1 MTHDEYASLVFR
13 LEAFAAERPTTYRL
27 RVGLL
32 AGLGYAYIG
41 FLIVILIGLL
51 IAIVWGLV
59 KTELVGAVLKVTF
72 PILALIA
79 ALARSLWV
87 TLKPPTG
94 RTITRRDAPALFAQI
109 DELRRAA
116 QAPAPHRVII
126 SNSYNASVAQV
137 PRLGLFGWPRNYLVL
152 GLPLLNAMT
161 VEQYRFVLAHEFAH
175 LSRAHQRF
183 TNWIYRVRGTWAQ
196 VTDAMQQRRSKLGGM
211 LVQRFLAWYSPYLNG
226 YSFALMRAH
235 EIEADRIATAV
246 VGTDTARASLIALS
260 LRDRY
265 QQAVVWPAVRARII
279 DEPEPPRAG
288 FAGVVRAM
296 PHAMPLRTAT
306 QWLTA
311 ALTEDSDLDDPH
323 PALGPRLAALGLL
336 PATDAAVAAIVERLA
351 QPIDPANTAAA
362 QLLGSAADSMAER
375 LDADW
380 RANTAA
386 QWKDRR
392 RHLVRARDG
401 LRALMAQASVRS
413 LTADERLEV
422 ADWTE
427 DLEGSDT
434 ALPLV
439 RALVQDEPDHAGAQY
454 MLGRILLADNDVA
467 GVELLERAIR
477 LAPGATAAGTAM
489 IAAYLRRAG
498 QGAAAIA
505 YETRSE
511 GAAREAAAARAERSG
526 LTPSDRLVPADITDD
541 ARETLCGELDTYPQA
556 GRAWFARKV
565 LSREGEAPYYV
576 LLVKRAEPWWRFV
589 ADGSNNYLARKLAD
603 ELTFPGESL
612 VVILTRKRRWLSRMI
627 RRVPESEIYRR
638 DKRGHAMPA
647 TRTGSEPLPEA
658 RSD

>member
-1 MTHDEYASLVFR
+1 MTHDEYASLVSR
-13 LEAFAAERPTTYRL
+13 LESFAVERPTAYRL

-32 AGLGYAYIG
+32 AVVGYAYVA
-41 FLIVILIGLL
+41 FLIVVLIGML
-51 IAIVWGLV
+51 IAVGWGLV
-59 KTELVGAVLKVTF
+59 KTELFGAMLKVTF

-94 RTITRRDAPALFAQI
+94 RTVTRRDAPVLFAEI

-126 SNSYNASVAQV
+126 SSSYNASVAQV

-161 VEQYRFVLAHEFAH
+161 TEQYRFVLAHEFAH

-196 VTDAMQQRRSKLGGM
+196 VIDAMRQRRSKLGGL
-211 LVQRFLAWYSPYLNG
+211 LVNRFLAWYSPYLNG

-235 EIEADRIATAV
+235 ELEADQIARAV
-246 VGTDTARASLIALS
+246 VGQQTARASLIALS

-265 QQAVVWPAVRARII
+265 QNELVWPEVRARII
-279 DEPEPPRAG
+279 DEAEPPRAA
-288 FAGVVRAM
+288 FAGVVQ
-296 PHAMPLRTAT
+296 AMPLAMPVQAAI

-311 ALTEDSDLDDPH
+311 ALKEDSNLDDPH

-336 PATDAAVAAIVERLA
+336 PTTDAAIAAIAEQLA
-351 QPIDPANTAAA
+351 QPIHHAETAAVHLLGATAAA
-362 QLLGSAADSMAER
+362 MSEG

-380 RANTAA
+380 RADTAA

-401 LRALMAQASVRS
+401 LRALTAEANARS
-413 LTADERLEV
+413 LTADERFEV

-427 DLEGSDT
+427 DLQGSAA

-439 RALVQDEPDHAGAQY
+439 RALVHDEPDHPGAEY
-454 MLGRILLADNDVA
+454 MLGRILLGENEGA
-467 GVELLERAIR
+467 GVEHMERAMR
-477 LAPGATAAGTAM
+477 LAPGLTAAGAAM

-505 YETRSE
+505 YQTRSE
-511 GAAREAAAARAERSG
+511 AAAKEAAAARAERSG
-526 LTPSDRLVPADITDD
+526 FRRSDRLVPADITDD
-541 ARETLCGELDTYPQA
+541 AREMLRGQLDTYQQA

-565 LSREGEAPYYV
+565 LTRDGGAPCYI
-576 LLVKRAEPWWRFV
+576 LVVQRAEPWWRFV

-603 ELTFPGESL
+603 DLTFPGESL

-627 RRVPESEIYRR
+627 RRVPGSEIYRR
-638 DKRGHAMPA
+638 TKRGRA
-647 TRTGSEPLPEA
+647 TSGTRADSEPLREA
-658 RSD
+658 VSD